1 MKSTLV
7 LAALALTL
15 GLGGCVATHEEN
27 AALRMPRPVAE
38 SATLLAYAPN
48 NIEYPSVGGDILKG
62 TAPNEG
68 AAYDAGSAPRGGET
82 PPPPAK
88 P

>member
-1 MKSTLV
+1 MKSTLI
-7 LAALALTL
+7 LAALAPLA
-15 GLGGCVATHEEN
+15 LGGCVATHQES

-38 SATLLAYAPN
+38 SASLLAYAPN

-68 AAYDAGSAPRGGET
+68 AAYDAGTAPRGET
-82 PPPPAK
+82 PPPAK